1 MAVRNSTLA
10 LLAFVSIL
18 LPPCYADTSGA
29 TGTAT
34 SNSETQIDDIP
45 APPPASTPEQ
55 TTQTVPTTAP
65 SATQPAVPATETTTS
80 STTPANTPPGTNK
93 KSSVTLN
100 PPASPSSLQGN
111 VQGGAPVVLQGLHDV
126 GTTVHHLQEMLKGLL
141 FEAQRQDMVV
151 VAEPNVIGPM
161 IIPAIPNPS
170 GMMSIGY
177 LPPRKKWVDYFM
189 SQIEEIIPM
198 LDHEI
203 NSLPRPDQSDTD
215 LLQAYT
221 EMFDA
226 ARGFNP
232 PWAELE
238 TATKGPDYKNKDISM
253 AGSDLWFQIEKFK
266 KLKDKL
272 FKMVKEE
279 TKQKK
284 KKES

>member
-10 LLAFVSIL
+10 LLALVSL
-18 LPPCYADTSGA
+18 AMPPCYAEPVDSTGA
-29 TGTAT
+29 TSSASDT
-34 SNSETQIDDIP
+34 NIDDIP
-45 APPPASTPEQ
+45 APPPASNPAQ
-55 TTQTVPTTAP
+55 T
-65 SATQPAVPATETTTS
+65 SETDKTS
-80 STTPANTPPGTNK
+80 ETNK
-93 KSSVTLN
+93 TSVIKKTSATLN

-203 NSLPRPDQSDTD
+203 NSLPRPDQSDTE

-238 TATKGPDYKNKDISM
+238 TATKGPEYKNKDISF

-279 TKQKK
+279 AKQKK